1 MFVASQSFSGS
12 WGLNFVD
19 SVIGIIVIDIKQ
31 MIVNKFCGGVN
42 S

>member
-12 WGLNFVD
+12 WGLD